1 MEYNKLETGKS
12 YTLKDLFSKDNK
24 IIIPDLQRDYC
35 WGTRNKD
42 GIELV
47 SNFVKNIKE
56 NGFGKNETELN
67 LGLIY
72 GYEVPMG
79 HIQLCDGQQRITTL
93 FLLLGMINRNCNNAF
108 QAQLISKTELD
119 DDKEPYLQY
128 AIRESSLYFLSDLV
142 ASFFLKSD
150 ILLVDDI
157 KKQPWYFKDYD
168 LDPSIQSMYHAMK
181 IIENELK
188 DIDVKAFGEYL
199 IQKLSF
205 IYYDMG
211 SRKNGEET
219 FVIINTTGEP
229 LSATENLKPKLI
241 NAQAKENQ
249 VSCSDKWEE
258 WETYFWQHRKGNG
271 TKENDTS
278 DNGLK
283 EFFRWITL
291 LNTTNE
297 NVFKKIQ
304 ESGNYQFDINIIDFS
319 TIQQYFD
326 ITKVLFEE
334 EDYFKNNLDWLSPD
348 KGDKFRNTQIVWFKL
363 LPVIEYIK
371 RFGHENKR
379 NVIRVKNFF
388 ENLSR
393 IDNVSRDISN
403 LLPEAIRLIKN
414 LPNADIAS
422 VLNMENVSKSL
433 LTEEEKEKFNLYKD
447 SPNREKL
454 EDKLWE
460 SERHNIFRGEIT
472 PLLRWSENENGV
484 FSLDQFNHYYDVFC
498 QLFHDDLEYEELDIT
513 RRALLTRNLK
523 DYPRTFYG
531 YTNVSFCWEYSDWQ
545 ALINDNIDNFGK
557 FLYELQNKND
567 IYAVQEEM
575 IDANPTDKDYDEFVK
590 IPELLKFCKQ
600 KNMQWAGD
608 KDGWLLIQGQRASG
622 RHANLK
628 SYRVYLDLKKE
639 TFDSNWEGPDFWDMG
654 ETCAYFDWKEKN
666 IAIDIFYNGNDKY
679 VVQLFRRNDL
689 EIESYFAKLA
699 SSLELKFNGERYE
712 SAPKI
717 KDDIIPFVKQVMDEI
732 ETM

>member
-35 WGTRNKD
+35 WGTPNKD
-42 GIELV
+42 RIELV

-56 NGFGKNETELN
+56 NGFRKNETELN

-142 ASFFLKSD
+142 SSFFLKSD
-150 ILLVDDI
+150 ISLAKI
-157 KKQPWYFKDYD
+157 KDQSWYFKDYN
-168 LDPSIQSMYHAMK
+168 LDPSIQSMLSAMK
-181 IIENELK
+181 IIEDELK
-188 DIDVKAFGEYL
+188 GIDVMAFGEYL

-241 NAQAKENQ
+241 NTQANENQ

-271 TKENDTS
+271 TKENDTA

-291 LNTTNE
+291 LNTTNGDD
-297 NVFKKIQ
+297 FKIIQ
-304 ESGNYQFDINIIDFS
+304 DSGDYQFDIKIDF
-319 TIQQYFD
+319 TIIQQYFD
-326 ITKVLFEE
+326 ITKALFEE

-348 KGDKFRNTQIVWFKL
+348 KGDKFRNDQIVWFRL

-393 IDNVSRDISN
+393 IYNVSRDISN
-403 LLPEAIRLIKN
+403 LLPEAIRLMKN

-422 VLNMENVSKSL
+422 VLDMENVSKSL
-433 LTEEEKEKFNLYKD
+433 LTEEEKEKFNLYKR
-447 SPNREKL
+447 SSNREEV
-454 EDKLWE
+454 EDKLWK

-498 QLFHDDLEYEELDIT
+498 QLFHDDLKYEELDIT

-523 DYPRTFYG
+523 DYPRKFYG
-531 YTNVSFCWEYSDWQ
+531 YTNVSFCWDPFDWQ
-545 ALINDNIDNFGK
+545 TLINDNIDNFGK
-557 FLYELQNKND
+557 FLHELQNKND

-590 IPELLKFCKQ
+590 IPELLKFCEK
-600 KNMQWAGD
+600 KNMQWTSD
-608 KDGWLLIQGQRASG
+608 EDGWLLLRGQRASG
-622 RHANLK
+622 GRANLK
-628 SYRVYLDLKKE
+628 SYRIYLDLKKE
-639 TFDSNWEGPDFWDMG
+639 TFDNNWKLDFWEAD
-654 ETCAYFDWKEKN
+654 ETCAFFDWKEKN
-666 IAIDIFYNGNDKY
+666 IAIDIFHNGNDKNDKY
-679 VVQLFRRNDL
+679 VVQLFRRNDQ
-689 EIESYFAKLA
+689 EVKSYYAKLA
-699 SSLELKFNGERYE
+699 SPLELKFNGERYE

-732 ETM
+732 ETI

>member
-1 MEYNKLETGKS
+1 MKYNKLETGKS

-35 WGTRNKD
+35 WGIKNKD

-56 NGFGKNETELN
+56 NGFGKNKTELN

-142 ASFFLKSD
+142 VSFFLKSD
-150 ILLVDDI
+150 ILRVDDI
-157 KKQPWYFKDYD
+157 KKQPWYFNDYD
-168 LDPSIQSMYHAMK
+168 LDPSIQSMFFAMQ
-181 IIENELK
+181 IIEDELK
-188 DIDVKAFGEYL
+188 GIDVMAFGEYL

-249 VSCSDKWEE
+249 LSCSDKWEE

-271 TKENDTS
+271 TKENDTA

-291 LNTTNE
+291 LNTTNDDK
-297 NVFKKIQ
+297 FKNIQ
-304 ESGNYQFDINIIDFS
+304 DSGDYQFDIKIDF
-319 TIQQYFD
+319 TIIQQYFD

-348 KGDKFRNTQIVWFKL
+348 KGDKFRNDQIVWFKL
-363 LPVIEYIK
+363 LPVIEYVK

-393 IDNVSRDISN
+393 IDNVSKAISA
-403 LLPEAIRLIKN
+403 LLPDAIQLIKD

-422 VLNMENVSKSL
+422 VLDMENVSKSL
-433 LTEEEKEKFNLYKD
+433 LTEEEKEKFKLYKD

-472 PLLRWSENENGV
+472 PLLQWSKNENGV
-484 FSLDQFNHYYDVFC
+484 FSLDQFSHYYDVFC
-498 QLFHDDLEYEELDIT
+498 QLFHDDLKYDKLDIT
-513 RRALLTRNLK
+513 RRALLTRGLNG
-523 DYPRTFYG
+523 YPRIFYG
-531 YTNVSFCWEYSDWQ
+531 YTNYSFCWDPSDWQ
-545 ALINDNIDNFGK
+545 TLINDNIDK
-557 FLYELQNKND
+557 FRAFLCELQNKGD
-567 IYAVQEEM
+567 IYAIQKKMISDYPKNKDIDGFVEE
-575 IDANPTDKDYDEFVK
+575 
-590 IPELLKFCKQ
+590 PELLKFCEQ
-600 KNMQWAGD
+600 KNMQWASD
-608 KDGWLLIQGQRASG
+608 KDGWLLLRGQRANGG
-622 RHANLK
+622 RANLK
-628 SYRVYLDLKKE
+628 SYRIFLDLKKE
-639 TFDSNWEGPDFWDMG
+639 TFENKWELDFYPL
-654 ETCAYFDWKEKN
+654 ETTCAYFDWKEKN
-666 IAIDIFYNGNDKY
+666 IAIDIFHNGNDKY
-679 VVQLFRRNDL
+679 VVQLFRRKL
-689 EIESYFAKLA
+689 EVESYFAKLA
-699 SSLELKFNGERYE
+699 SQLELTFNGKRYE
-712 SAPKI
+712 SAPQI
-717 KDDIIPFVKQVMDEI
+717 KDYIILFVKQVMDKI

>member
-1 MEYNKLETGKS
+1 MKYNKLETGKS

-35 WGTRNKD
+35 WGTQNKD
-42 GIELV
+42 RIELV

-56 NGFGKNETELN
+56 NGFRKNETELN

-72 GYEVPMG
+72 GYEVPIG

-93 FLLLGMINRNCNNAF
+93 FLLLGMVNRNCNNAF

-142 ASFFLKSD
+142 VSFFLKSD
-150 ILLVDDI
+150 ISLVDDI

-168 LDPSIQSMYHAMK
+168 LDPSIQSMLSAMR
-181 IIENELK
+181 IIESELK
-188 DIDVKAFGEYL
+188 GIDVMAFGEYL
-199 IQKLSF
+199 IQKLLF

-249 VSCSDKWEE
+249 VFCSNKWEE

-271 TKENDTS
+271 TKENDTA

-297 NVFKKIQ
+297 DKFKNIQ
-304 ESGNYQFDINIIDFS
+304 DFGNYQFDIKMDFT

-326 ITKVLFEE
+326 ITKILFEE

-348 KGDKFRNTQIVWFKL
+348 KRDKFRNTQIVWFKL

-422 VLNMENVSKSL
+422 VLDMENVSKSL
-433 LTEEEKEKFNLYKD
+433 LTKEEKEKFNLYKD

-460 SERHNIFRGEIT
+460 SERHEIFRGEIT
-472 PLLRWSENENGV
+472 PLLQWSKNEDGV
-484 FSLDQFNHYYDVFC
+484 FCLDRFSHYYAVFC
-498 QLFHDDLEYEELDIT
+498 KLFHDKLEYKELDIT
-513 RRALLTRNLK
+513 RRALLTQNLK
-523 DYPRTFYG
+523 EYPKVFKG
-531 YTNVSFCWEYSDWQ
+531 YTNYSFCWEYSDWQ
-545 ALINDNIDNFGK
+545 TLINDNIDNFGK
-557 FLYELQNKND
+557 FLYELQNKDD
-567 IYAVQEEM
+567 IYAVQKEM

-590 IPELLKFCKQ
+590 IPELLEFCEQ
-600 KNMQWAGD
+600 KNMQWASD
-608 KDGWLLIQGQRASG
+608 KDGWLLLRGQRASG
-622 RHANLK
+622 GRANLK
-628 SYRVYLDLKKE
+628 SYRIYLDLKNEK
-639 TFDSNWEGPDFWDMG
+639 FDSNWEGPNFREAD
-654 ETCAYFDWKEKN
+654 ETYAYFDWKEKN
-666 IAIDIFYNGNDKY
+666 IAINIFHNGNDKY

-689 EIESYFAKLA
+689 EVESYFTKLA
-699 SSLELKFNGERYE
+699 SPLKLKFNGERYE

-732 ETM
+732 KTM

>member
-35 WGTRNKD
+35 WGTPNKD
-42 GIELV
+42 GVELV

-142 ASFFLKSD
+142 SSFFLKSD
-150 ILLVDDI
+150 ISLAKI
-157 KKQPWYFKDYD
+157 KDQSWYFKDYN
-168 LDPSIQSMYHAMK
+168 LDPSIQSMLSAMK
-181 IIENELK
+181 IIEDELK
-188 DIDVKAFGEYL
+188 GIDVMAFGEYL

-241 NAQAKENQ
+241 NTQANENQ

-271 TKENDTS
+271 TKENDTA

-291 LNTTNE
+291 LNTTNGDD
-297 NVFKKIQ
+297 FKIIQ
-304 ESGNYQFDINIIDFS
+304 DSGDYQFDIKIDF
-319 TIQQYFD
+319 TIIQQYFD
-326 ITKVLFEE
+326 ITKALFEE

-348 KGDKFRNTQIVWFKL
+348 KGDKFRNDQIVWFRL

-393 IDNVSRDISN
+393 IYNVSRDISN
-403 LLPEAIRLIKN
+403 LLPEAIRLMKN

-422 VLNMENVSKSL
+422 VLDMENVSKSL
-433 LTEEEKEKFNLYKD
+433 LTKEEKEKFNLYKD
-447 SPNREKL
+447 SPNRKNLKISYGNLNVMKYSEEKL
-454 EDKLWE
+454 
-460 SERHNIFRGEIT
+460 RHCCNGQKMRMAFFALTDSVIT
-472 PLLRWSENENGV
+472 T
-484 FSLDQFNHYYDVFC
+484 
-498 QLFHDDLEYEELDIT
+498 LFFVNYFT
-513 RRALLTRNLK
+513 
-523 DYPRTFYG
+523 
-531 YTNVSFCWEYSDWQ
+531 
-545 ALINDNIDNFGK
+545 IN
-557 FLYELQNKND
+557 
-567 IYAVQEEM
+567 
-575 IDANPTDKDYDEFVK
+575 
-590 IPELLKFCKQ
+590 
-600 KNMQWAGD
+600 
-608 KDGWLLIQGQRASG
+608 
-622 RHANLK
+622 
-628 SYRVYLDLKKE
+628 
-639 TFDSNWEGPDFWDMG
+639 
-654 ETCAYFDWKEKN
+654 
-666 IAIDIFYNGNDKY
+666 
-679 VVQLFRRNDL
+679 
-689 EIESYFAKLA
+689 
-699 SSLELKFNGERYE
+699 
-712 SAPKI
+712 
-717 KDDIIPFVKQVMDEI
+717 
-732 ETM
+732 